1 MTSSAEE
8 RLVEAILAAITDQ
21 RLRPGAKLGEQA
33 LCELFGC
40 NRAQVRRALSALTG
54 YHAVT
59 HIPNRGTFV
68 ATPSAEEARE
78 VFEARRA
85 IEATIARSAAVK
97 ATPEQ
102 IAQLKAHLEEERTH
116 HSGGAR
122 REEIRLSR
130 AFHLEL
136 AEVAG
141 NRVLAGYLSDLTLRT
156 SLILGLY
163 GSDAA
168 GFCGVDD
175 HAEILDAVAAGD
187 PERAADLARDHLRHI
202 EAGLDITPRPAAA
215 NELAAAFPDRVQPA

>member
-1 MTSSAEE
+1 MTASAED
-8 RLVEAILAAITDQ
+8 RLVEAILDAITDQ

-33 LCELFGC
+33 LCDLFGV

-59 HIPNRGTFV
+59 HVPNRGTFV
-68 ATPSAEEARE
+68 ATPTAEEARD

-85 IEATIARSAAVK
+85 IEATIARSAAER
-97 ATPEQ
+97 ASEDD
-102 IAQLKAHLEEERTH
+102 IARLRAHLDLERERRN
-116 HSGGAR
+116 GDAR

-141 NRVLAGYLSDLTLRT
+141 NRVLTDYLSDLTLRT

-163 GSDAA
+163 GRAKT
-168 GFCGVDD
+168 GYCGTDD
-175 HAEILDAVAAGD
+175 HEGILDAVAARA
-187 PERAADLARDHLRHI
+187 PERAADLARAHLHSL
-202 EAGLDITPRPAAA
+202 EAGLDLNERPVPVNA
-215 NELAAAFPDRVQPA
+215 LADAFPDRAQVF